1 LGHRVLDAI
10 IIDSANNRA
19 AAAAAIADVAYSLH
33 HVAHGMNKTDLL
45 SLVEK
50 LKCLFP
56 RNINLRWWTFKR

>member
-1 LGHRVLDAI
+1 LGYRVLDTV
-10 IIDSANNRA
+10 IIDSSNNRA
-19 AAAAAIADVAYSLH
+19 ATAAAIADVAYSLH

-50 LKCLFP
+50 PKCLFP